1 MCFFLKP
8 QLKKKITIK
17 ISNQI
22 FFRLINF
29 LLLLFSGKPEP
40 VQNCSVVNESPD
52 SFQVNCAPGFNGGLP
67 QQFSL
72 AVYKVRP
79 DSEYILAANL
89 TASSPSFTVSGL
101 DPGSSY
107 AGELIPHNV
116 KGTGR
121 PTRIQ
126 VYTLKLPEKLIPH
139 IEKGPAP
146 GQFVNALDNLFLVF
160 VSSEGTNGLYK
171 MLI

>member
-1 MCFFLKP
+1 M
-8 QLKKKITIK
+8 
-17 ISNQI
+17 
-22 FFRLINF
+22 
-29 LLLLFSGKPEP
+29 
-40 VQNCSVVNESPD
+40 
-52 SFQVNCAPGFNGGLP
+52 
-67 QQFSL
+67 

-79 DSEYILAANL
+79 DTEYALAANL

-121 PTRIQ
+121 ATRIQ

-139 IEKGPAP
+139 IEKGPTP
-146 GQFVNALDNLFLVF
+146 GNFFCKFFHNFVREVPVVID
-160 VSSEGTNGLYK
+160 EG
-171 MLI
+171 

>member
-1 MCFFLKP
+1 MSLIKFKESVTFEVGVVLKLQCRP
-8 QLKKKITIK
+8 FT
-17 ISNQI
+17 NVI
-22 FFRLINF
+22 FDIP
-29 LLLLFSGKPEP
+29 GKPEP
-40 VQNCSVVNESPD
+40 VQNCSVVNESTD

-116 KGTGR
+116 KGAGR

-146 GQFVNALDNLFLVF
+146 GKL
-160 VSSEGTNGLYK
+160 
-171 MLI
+171 

>member
-1 MCFFLKP
+1 M
-8 QLKKKITIK
+8 
-17 ISNQI
+17 
-22 FFRLINF
+22 
-29 LLLLFSGKPEP
+29 
-40 VQNCSVVNESPD
+40 
-52 SFQVNCAPGFNGGLP
+52 
-67 QQFSL
+67 
-72 AVYKVRP
+72 YKVRP
-79 DSEYILAANL
+79 DTEYTLAANL

-121 PTRIQ
+121 ATRIQ

-146 GQFVNALDNLFLVF
+146 GKIFFSPLCTNKVAKEPTKQNPIIQMFHLLGQG
-160 VSSEGTNGLYK
+160 SSETRKKL
-171 MLI
+171 